1 MLLSGSRRT
10 EQFVRRW
17 RVFGI
22 LAATLGLI
30 CLSLLSTRLEASPDL
45 LAALNAKLAPPR
57 VDQAKLSKAQP
68 ALLRAAVQ
76 QFNLAPR
83 GKPQV
88 YVITIAAGGSQ
99 ALFGREAH
107 TVQGIFA
114 SQLGAD
120 SPSIVLSNAKL
131 DLFKTPMAS
140 RENLSAVLD
149 AIGTR
154 FDPERDMLLLYLT
167 AHGAPQA
174 FVQTDLPDAKQI
186 EPLDA
191 EFLAA
196 ALGKARINRRIV
208 VISACFAGSWI
219 PALKSPDTIILTAAS
234 PYQPSFGCDDRRTY
248 TWYGAA
254 LIDGGLG
261 KGSTWHAAHDE
272 LSAKIARQEREN
284 FLLASGPMA
293 DVGERMTAVW
303 DAPLRPYAPR

>member
-1 MLLSGSRRT
+1 MLISGSRLAKSS
-10 EQFVRRW
+10 RRGW
-17 RVFGI
+17 RAVGAGAALLI
-22 LAATLGLI
+22 ATCLALI
-30 CLSLLSTRLEASPDL
+30 TTQVEASSNIF
-45 LAALNAKLAPPR
+45 AALSAKLEPHA
-57 VDQAKLSKAQP
+57 VDQKRLNKAQP
-68 ALLRAAVQ
+68 ALVAAATRQVDS
-76 QFNLAPR
+76 APR

-107 TVQGIFA
+107 AVQGIFA
-114 SQLGAD
+114 SQLGAG
-120 SPSIVLSNAKL
+120 SPSVVLSNASL

-174 FVQTDLPDAKQI
+174 FVQTDLPDAKQL

-191 EFLAA
+191 EFLSG
-196 ALGKARINRRIV
+196 ALGKARINRRIL

-219 PALKSPDTIILTAAS
+219 PALRSPDTIILTAAS

-261 KGSTWHAAHDE
+261 KGSTWHAAYDE
-272 LSAKIARQEREN
+272 LSATIARQEREN